1 MVRRRRVLL
10 LVLLIAMAC
19 DVAREPADQ
28 LTGRT
33 YVALVRGYQ
42 LALSPRLQ
50 RFVQCRYKPNCS
62 EYSIGAVR
70 RHGLL
75 EGGWLTVGR
84 ICRCTADVSPG
95 TEDPI
100 PAGP

>member
-50 RFVQCRYKPNCS
+50 RFVQCRY
-62 EYSIGAVR
+62 
-70 RHGLL
+70 
-75 EGGWLTVGR
+75 
-84 ICRCTADVSPG
+84 
-95 TEDPI
+95 
-100 PAGP
+100 